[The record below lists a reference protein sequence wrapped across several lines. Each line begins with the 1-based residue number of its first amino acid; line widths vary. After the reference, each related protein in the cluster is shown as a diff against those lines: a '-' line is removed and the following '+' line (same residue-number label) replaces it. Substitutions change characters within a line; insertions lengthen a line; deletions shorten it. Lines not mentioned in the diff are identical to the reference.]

1 MKLLRG
7 RDANAIA
14 FTEVRF
20 WVKGGVKVEVIDAN
34 DPVPYWLISS
44 KNTEKLVSAINKL

>member
-1 MKLLRG
+1 LLRG

-14 FTEVRF
+14 FTTIRF
-20 WVKGGVKVEVIDAN
+20 WIKSGVKVEIKDAN

-44 KNTEKLVSAINKL
+44 KQTEKLVSAINKL